1 MMSILEHSAC
11 GATIRFDQRELLLGM
26 TLIQEGR
33 KCIGCNT
40 DSAKALDELF
50 TSANVLVE
58 EVRRRK
64 LKRTAVRNKHRTFS
78 AFGPAPH

>member
-1 MMSILEHSAC
+1 MISILEHSAH

-58 EVRRRK
+58 VRRRRE
-64 LKRTAVRNKHRTFS
+64 LKRIVVRPKFRTLTAY
-78 AFGPAPH
+78 GPVSH